1 MGEKS
6 GAQKR
11 KKVKKA
17 PGGDV
22 ESGEIPPV
30 GEKSGAQKRKIDE
43 YAPERGKETS
53 KICPYICSRA
63 IIDER

>member
-1 MGEKS
+1 MPYIHFYLKNKIS

-30 GEKSGAQKRKIDE
+30 GEKSGA
-43 YAPERGKETS
+43 
-53 KICPYICSRA
+53 
-63 IIDER
+63 